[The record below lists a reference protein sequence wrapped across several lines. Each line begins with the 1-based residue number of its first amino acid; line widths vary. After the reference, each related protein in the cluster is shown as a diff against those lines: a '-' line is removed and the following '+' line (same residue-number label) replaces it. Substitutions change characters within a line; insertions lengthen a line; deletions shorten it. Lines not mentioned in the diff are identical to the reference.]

1 MPDNATLAAEFYRG
15 SKARSA
21 CIDIAAI
28 ASGRRTIVASFPVA
42 NKREARRLA
51 ADFGAQC
58 WNF

>member
-1 MPDNATLAAEFYRG
+1 MEQNTTRAAEFYRG
-15 SKARSA
+15 TAGRSA
-21 CIDIAAI
+21 CVDITAI
-28 ASGRRTIVASFPVA
+28 GGGHRTIIASFPVA